1 MATVDQQWV
10 QVPMTAEAQAIV
22 GMPMKQPA
30 AHSGTYGGTSTLWK
44 SCNREGLPDPAE
56 ESCVAEILAHDHKTT
71 GKTGDDH
78 Q

>member
-30 AHSGTYGGTSTLWK
+30 AHSGTYAWHLDTVEVVQPGGT
-44 SCNREGLPDPAE
+44 
-56 ESCVAEILAHDHKTT
+56 T
-71 GKTGDDH
+71 GPG
-78 Q
+78 